1 MIKYLRNVS
10 VVDRAS
16 RSEVPE
22 VYGGIIAGGEVVLFI
37 SPNMN

>member
-10 VVDRAS
+10 VVDGAS
-16 RSEVPE
+16 GSEVPE
-22 VYGGIIAGGEVVLFI
+22 VYGGIIAGGDVVLFM